1 MKGLLIALL
10 LTVGVGSAFGQYQE
24 KVHYTVVSETATAAP
39 TVTEFFSMYCGHCFQ
54 FEPMMPQLKAG
65 LKMGTKFEKSH
76 VDYIPHDNP
85 TMQAGIVQAFV
96 IMESMGAK
104 GAELLQYF
112 FDQIHV
118 KMRTVDDMSTLK
130 KMFEEKGV
138 SKAEVDKYFAD
149 KTLQA
154 KAKKMAREW
163 EAKGIASVPSL
174 VVNGK
179 YLVNMGSV
187 KSLPELLALVNYL
200 VDKK

>member
-10 LTVGVGSAFGQYQE
+10 FTVGVGSAFGQYQE
-24 KVHYTVVSETATAAP
+24 NVNYTVVSQTATATP
-39 TVTEFFSMYCGHCFQ
+39 TVTEFFSMFCGHCFQ

-65 LKMGTKFEKSH
+65 LKEGTKFEKSH
-76 VDYIPHDNP
+76 VDYIPRDNP
-85 TMQAGIVQAFV
+85 AVQAGIVQAFV
-96 IMESMGAK
+96 IMEKMGAK
-104 GAELLQYF
+104 GAEIMQYF
-112 FDQIHV
+112 FDQYHV
-118 KMRTVDDMSTLK
+118 KGRTIDNMSTVK

-149 KTLQA
+149 KTLEA

-163 EAKGIASVPSL
+163 EAKQVSSVPSL

-187 KSLPELLALVNYL
+187 KSLEELLSLVNYL